1 MRFSDIITFFTD
13 TVFRKSAGD
22 FRNPVARWAVRQYK
36 LLFYTVQGLS
46 SHGTMVRSAAL
57 TFYTLMSLVP
67 VVALVFA
74 VVKGFG
80 LADGLEQN
88 LYEVLPQSPEVIDY
102 VVDFAQKAL
111 ARTQGGWVALVGV
124 LTLFWAVI
132 KVFGSIEDAFNN
144 IWEVKGTRSAARKYS
159 DYIAVVVIAPILW
172 VVSSSFG
179 NYAAE
184 ILGVA
189 GSPALEVLSRAA
201 SLAVTWVM
209 FTFIYVVLPGT
220 KVRLT
225 SALTAGIVAGT
236 VFLLFQWGYV
246 YLQRWM
252 TSYNAIYGSFAAL
265 PLFLLWMQI
274 SWEILLLGGELS
286 FAYQNAA
293 RFDEERESLLV
304 SYDCRRKLMVGVVV
318 LVARAFRDGRGA
330 VSFSEIRDRLDVP
343 TRIMNN
349 ILFTLVQ
356 ARMLNEIR
364 TEGTEY
370 DLEYAPARDISQLR
384 VYDVLEAVDSHG
396 FGRDTID
403 MRTNREL
410 RRGAEAVERLKAVTR
425 ASDRNVRIVDLMD
438 GADALIRSGGN
449 WVAFF
454 TRLNIIAWFRFVFL
468 VFREVCIRAGISFPM
483 QKQLDAYICINQ
495 VLKAYLEQLKQ
506 IDFERFQKESTKYK
520 QVIVGMEKAVTEEE
534 LNAVLKNEYA
544 ALGLKLPY
552 GGDFDAFM
560 KDKTVTLTFE

>member
-1 MRFSDIITFFTD
+1 MRLSDIITFFTD
-13 TVFRKSAGD
+13 TVFRKGAGEY
-22 FRNPVARWAVRQYK
+22 RNPVARWAVRQYK

-80 LADGLEQN
+80 LAEGLEQN

-102 VVDFAQKAL
+102 VVGFAQKAL

-144 IWEVKGTRSAARKYS
+144 IWEVRSTRSAARKYG
-159 DYIAVVVIAPILW
+159 DYIAVVVVAPILW
-172 VVSSSFG
+172 VISSSMG

-189 GSPALEVLSRAA
+189 GSPALEVLSRAG
-201 SLAVTWVM
+201 SLVVAWVM
-209 FTFIYVVLPGT
+209 FTFIYVVLPST
-220 KVRLT
+220 KVRFT
-225 SALTAGIVAGT
+225 AALTAGVVAGT
-236 VFLLFQWGYV
+236 AFVLFQWGYV

-286 FAYQNAA
+286 FAYQNVA

-304 SYDCRRKLMVGVVV
+304 SYDCRRKLMVGVMV
-318 LVARAFRDGRGA
+318 LVSRAFRDGRGA

-349 ILFTLVQ
+349 ILYTLVQ
-356 ARMLNEIR
+356 ARMLSEIR
-364 TEGTEY
+364 TEGTDY
-370 DLEYAPARDISQLR
+370 DLEYAPARDISTLR
-384 VYDVLEAVDSHG
+384 VYDILSAVDSHG

-403 MRTNREL
+403 MRSNREL
-410 RRGAEAVERLKAVTR
+410 RRCAEVVERLKDVTR
-425 ASDRNVRIVDLMD
+425 ASAENVLLTELMD
-438 GADALIRSGGN
+438 GAEQRS
-449 WVAFF
+449 
-454 TRLNIIAWFRFVFL
+454 
-468 VFREVCIRAGISFPM
+468 E
-483 QKQLDAYICINQ
+483 D
-495 VLKAYLEQLKQ
+495 
-506 IDFERFQKESTKYK
+506 
-520 QVIVGMEKAVTEEE
+520 
-534 LNAVLKNEYA
+534 
-544 ALGLKLPY
+544 
-552 GGDFDAFM
+552 
-560 KDKTVTLTFE
+560 

>member
-1 MRFSDIITFFTD
+1 MRLSDIITFFTD
-13 TVFRKSAGD
+13 TVFRKGAGEY
-22 FRNPVARWAVRQYK
+22 RNPVARWAVRQYK

-80 LADGLEQN
+80 LAEGLEQN

-102 VVDFAQKAL
+102 VVGFAQKAL

-144 IWEVKGTRSAARKYS
+144 IWEVRSTRSAARKYG
-159 DYIAVVVIAPILW
+159 DYIAVVVVAPILW
-172 VVSSSFG
+172 VISSSMG

-189 GSPALEVLSRAA
+189 GSPALEVLSRAG
-201 SLAVTWVM
+201 SLVVAWVM
-209 FTFIYVVLPGT
+209 FTFIYVVLPST
-220 KVRLT
+220 KVRFT
-225 SALTAGIVAGT
+225 AALTAGVVAGT
-236 VFLLFQWGYV
+236 AFVLFQWGYV

-274 SWEILLLGGELS
+274 SWEILLLGGKLS
-286 FAYQNAA
+286 CAYQNVA

-304 SYDCRRKLMVGVVV
+304 SYDCRRKLMVGVML
-318 LVARAFRDGRGA
+318 LVSRAFRDGRGA

-349 ILFTLVQ
+349 ILYTLVQ

-364 TEGTEY
+364 TEGTDY
-370 DLEYAPARDISQLR
+370 DLEYAPARDISTLR
-384 VYDVLEAVDSHG
+384 VYDILSAVDSHG

-403 MRTNREL
+403 MRSNREL
-410 RRGAEAVERLKAVTR
+410 RRCAEVVERLKDVTR
-425 ASDRNVRIVDLMD
+425 ASTENVLLTELMD
-438 GADALIRSGGN
+438 GA
-449 WVAFF
+449 
-454 TRLNIIAWFRFVFL
+454 
-468 VFREVCIRAGISFPM
+468 E
-483 QKQLDAYICINQ
+483 QKSED
-495 VLKAYLEQLKQ
+495 
-506 IDFERFQKESTKYK
+506 
-520 QVIVGMEKAVTEEE
+520 
-534 LNAVLKNEYA
+534 
-544 ALGLKLPY
+544 
-552 GGDFDAFM
+552 
-560 KDKTVTLTFE
+560 

>member
-1 MRFSDIITFFTD
+1 MRLSDIITFFTD
-13 TVFRKSAGD
+13 TVFRKGAGEY
-22 FRNPVARWAVRQYK
+22 RNPVARWAVRQYK

-80 LADGLEQN
+80 LAEGLEQN

-102 VVDFAQKAL
+102 VVGFAQKAL

-209 FTFIYVVLPGT
+209 FTFIYVVLPST

-425 ASDRNVRIVDLMD
+425 ASDRNVGIVDLMD
-438 GADALIRSGGN
+438 GADETDN
-449 WVAFF
+449 
-454 TRLNIIAWFRFVFL
+454 
-468 VFREVCIRAGISFPM
+468 
-483 QKQLDAYICINQ
+483 
-495 VLKAYLEQLKQ
+495 
-506 IDFERFQKESTKYK
+506 
-520 QVIVGMEKAVTEEE
+520 
-534 LNAVLKNEYA
+534 
-544 ALGLKLPY
+544 
-552 GGDFDAFM
+552 
-560 KDKTVTLTFE
+560 

>member
-1 MRFSDIITFFTD
+1 MRLSDIITFFTD
-13 TVFRKSAGD
+13 TVFRKGAGEY
-22 FRNPVARWAVRQYK
+22 RNPVARWAVRQYK

-80 LADGLEQN
+80 LAEGLEQN

-102 VVDFAQKAL
+102 VVGFAQKAL

-144 IWEVKGTRSAARKYS
+144 IWEVRSTRSAARKYG
-159 DYIAVVVIAPILW
+159 DYIAVVVVAPILW
-172 VVSSSFG
+172 VISSSMG

-189 GSPALEVLSRAA
+189 GSPALEVLSRAG
-201 SLAVTWVM
+201 SLVVAWVM
-209 FTFIYVVLPGT
+209 FTFIYVVLPST

-225 SALTAGIVAGT
+225 AALTAGVVAGT
-236 VFLLFQWGYV
+236 AFVLFQWGYV

-286 FAYQNAA
+286 FAYQNVA

-304 SYDCRRKLMVGVVV
+304 SYDCRRKLMVGVMV
-318 LVARAFRDGRGA
+318 LVSRAFRDGRGA

-349 ILFTLVQ
+349 ILYTLVQ
-356 ARMLNEIR
+356 ARMLSEIR
-364 TEGTEY
+364 TEGTDY
-370 DLEYAPARDISQLR
+370 DLEYAPARDISTLR
-384 VYDVLEAVDSHG
+384 VYDILSAVDSHG

-403 MRTNREL
+403 MRSNREL
-410 RRGAEAVERLKAVTR
+410 RRCAEVVERLKDVTR
-425 ASDRNVRIVDLMD
+425 ASTENVLLTELMD
-438 GADALIRSGGN
+438 GAEQK
-449 WVAFF
+449 
-454 TRLNIIAWFRFVFL
+454 
-468 VFREVCIRAGISFPM
+468 RE
-483 QKQLDAYICINQ
+483 D
-495 VLKAYLEQLKQ
+495 
-506 IDFERFQKESTKYK
+506 
-520 QVIVGMEKAVTEEE
+520 
-534 LNAVLKNEYA
+534 
-544 ALGLKLPY
+544 
-552 GGDFDAFM
+552 
-560 KDKTVTLTFE
+560 

>member
-111 ARTQGGWVALVGV
+111 ARTQGGWVALIGV

-209 FTFIYVVLPGT
+209 FTFIYVVLPST

-425 ASDRNVRIVDLMD
+425 ASDRNVGIVDLMD
-438 GADALIRSGGN
+438 GADETDN
-449 WVAFF
+449 
-454 TRLNIIAWFRFVFL
+454 
-468 VFREVCIRAGISFPM
+468 
-483 QKQLDAYICINQ
+483 
-495 VLKAYLEQLKQ
+495 
-506 IDFERFQKESTKYK
+506 
-520 QVIVGMEKAVTEEE
+520 
-534 LNAVLKNEYA
+534 
-544 ALGLKLPY
+544 
-552 GGDFDAFM
+552 
-560 KDKTVTLTFE
+560 

>member
-1 MRFSDIITFFTD
+1 MRLSDIITFFTD
-13 TVFRKSAGD
+13 TVFRKGAGEY
-22 FRNPVARWAVRQYK
+22 RNPVARWAVRQYK

-80 LADGLEQN
+80 LAEGLEQN

-102 VVDFAQKAL
+102 VVGFAQKAL

-144 IWEVKGTRSAARKYS
+144 IWEVRSTRSAARKYG
-159 DYIAVVVIAPILW
+159 DYIAVVVVAPILW
-172 VVSSSFG
+172 VISSSMG

-189 GSPALEVLSRAA
+189 GSPALEVLSRAG
-201 SLAVTWVM
+201 SLVVAWVM
-209 FTFIYVVLPGT
+209 FTFIYVVLPST
-220 KVRLT
+220 KVRFT
-225 SALTAGIVAGT
+225 AALTAGVVAGT
-236 VFLLFQWGYV
+236 AFVLFQWGYV

-286 FAYQNAA
+286 FAYQNVA

-304 SYDCRRKLMVGVVV
+304 SYDCRRKLMVGVML
-318 LVARAFRDGRGA
+318 LVSRAFRDGRGA

-349 ILFTLVQ
+349 ILYTLVQ

-370 DLEYAPARDISQLR
+370 DLEYAPARDISTLR
-384 VYDVLEAVDSHG
+384 VYDILSAVDSHG

-403 MRTNREL
+403 MRSNREL
-410 RRGAEAVERLKAVTR
+410 RRCAEVVERLKDMTR
-425 ASDRNVRIVDLMD
+425 ASTENVLLTELMD
-438 GADALIRSGGN
+438 GAEQRS
-449 WVAFF
+449 
-454 TRLNIIAWFRFVFL
+454 
-468 VFREVCIRAGISFPM
+468 E
-483 QKQLDAYICINQ
+483 D
-495 VLKAYLEQLKQ
+495 
-506 IDFERFQKESTKYK
+506 
-520 QVIVGMEKAVTEEE
+520 
-534 LNAVLKNEYA
+534 
-544 ALGLKLPY
+544 
-552 GGDFDAFM
+552 
-560 KDKTVTLTFE
+560 

>member
-1 MRFSDIITFFTD
+1 MRLSDIITFFTD
-13 TVFRKSAGD
+13 TVFRKGAGEY
-22 FRNPVARWAVRQYK
+22 RNPVARWAVRQYK

-80 LADGLEQN
+80 LAEGLEQN

-102 VVDFAQKAL
+102 VVGFAQKAL

-144 IWEVKGTRSAARKYS
+144 IWEVRSTRSAARKYG
-159 DYIAVVVIAPILW
+159 DYIAVVVVAPILW
-172 VVSSSFG
+172 VISSSMG

-189 GSPALEVLSRAA
+189 GSPALEVLSRAG
-201 SLAVTWVM
+201 SLVVAWVM
-209 FTFIYVVLPGT
+209 FTFIYVVLPST

-225 SALTAGIVAGT
+225 AALTAGVVAGT
-236 VFLLFQWGYV
+236 AFVLFQWGYV

-286 FAYQNAA
+286 FAYQNVA

-304 SYDCRRKLMVGVVV
+304 SYDCRRKLMVGVMV
-318 LVARAFRDGRGA
+318 LVSRAFRDGRGA

-349 ILFTLVQ
+349 ILYTLVQ

-364 TEGTEY
+364 TEGTDY
-370 DLEYAPARDISQLR
+370 DLEYAPARDISTLR
-384 VYDVLEAVDSHG
+384 VYDILSAVDSHG

-403 MRTNREL
+403 MRSNREL
-410 RRGAEAVERLKAVTR
+410 RRCAEVVERLKDVTR
-425 ASDRNVRIVDLMD
+425 ASAENVLLTELMD
-438 GADALIRSGGN
+438 GA
-449 WVAFF
+449 
-454 TRLNIIAWFRFVFL
+454 
-468 VFREVCIRAGISFPM
+468 E
-483 QKQLDAYICINQ
+483 QKSED
-495 VLKAYLEQLKQ
+495 
-506 IDFERFQKESTKYK
+506 
-520 QVIVGMEKAVTEEE
+520 
-534 LNAVLKNEYA
+534 
-544 ALGLKLPY
+544 
-552 GGDFDAFM
+552 
-560 KDKTVTLTFE
+560 

>member
-1 MRFSDIITFFTD
+1 MRLSDIITFFTD
-13 TVFRKSAGD
+13 TVFRKGAGEY
-22 FRNPVARWAVRQYK
+22 RNPVARWAVRQYK

-80 LADGLEQN
+80 LAEGLEQN

-102 VVDFAQKAL
+102 VVGFAQKAL

-144 IWEVKGTRSAARKYS
+144 IWEVRSTRSAARKYG
-159 DYIAVVVIAPILW
+159 DYIAVVVVAPILW
-172 VVSSSFG
+172 VISSSMG

-189 GSPALEVLSRAA
+189 GSPALEVLSRAG
-201 SLAVTWVM
+201 SLVVAWVM
-209 FTFIYVVLPGT
+209 FTFIYVVLPST
-220 KVRLT
+220 KVRFT
-225 SALTAGIVAGT
+225 AALTAGVVAGT
-236 VFLLFQWGYV
+236 AFVLFQWGYV

-252 TSYNAIYGSFAAL
+252 TSYNAIYGRFAAL

-286 FAYQNAA
+286 FAYQNVA

-304 SYDCRRKLMVGVVV
+304 SYDCRRKLMVGVML
-318 LVARAFRDGRGA
+318 LVSRAFRDGRGA

-349 ILFTLVQ
+349 ILYTLVQ

-364 TEGTEY
+364 TEGTDY
-370 DLEYAPARDISQLR
+370 DLEYAPARDISTLR
-384 VYDVLEAVDSHG
+384 VYDILSAVDSHG

-403 MRTNREL
+403 MRSNREL
-410 RRGAEAVERLKAVTR
+410 RRCAEVVERLKDVTR
-425 ASDRNVRIVDLMD
+425 ASTENVLLTELMD
-438 GADALIRSGGN
+438 GA
-449 WVAFF
+449 
-454 TRLNIIAWFRFVFL
+454 
-468 VFREVCIRAGISFPM
+468 E
-483 QKQLDAYICINQ
+483 QKSED
-495 VLKAYLEQLKQ
+495 
-506 IDFERFQKESTKYK
+506 
-520 QVIVGMEKAVTEEE
+520 
-534 LNAVLKNEYA
+534 
-544 ALGLKLPY
+544 
-552 GGDFDAFM
+552 
-560 KDKTVTLTFE
+560 

>member
-1 MRFSDIITFFTD
+1 MRLSDIITFFTD
-13 TVFRKSAGD
+13 TVFRKGAGEY
-22 FRNPVARWAVRQYK
+22 RNPVARWAVRQYK

-80 LADGLEQN
+80 LAEGLEQN

-102 VVDFAQKAL
+102 VVGFAQKAL

-144 IWEVKGTRSAARKYS
+144 IWEVRSTRSAARKYG
-159 DYIAVVVIAPILW
+159 DYIAVVVVVPILW
-172 VVSSSFG
+172 VISSSMG

-189 GSPALEVLSRAA
+189 GSPALEVLSRAG
-201 SLAVTWVM
+201 SLVVAWVM
-209 FTFIYVVLPGT
+209 FTFIYVVLPST
-220 KVRLT
+220 KVRFT
-225 SALTAGIVAGT
+225 AALTAGVVAGT
-236 VFLLFQWGYV
+236 AFVLFQWGYV

-286 FAYQNAA
+286 FAYQNVA

-304 SYDCRRKLMVGVVV
+304 SYDCRRKLMVGVMV
-318 LVARAFRDGRGA
+318 LVSRAFRDGRGA

-349 ILFTLVQ
+349 ILYTLVQ
-356 ARMLNEIR
+356 ARMLSEIR
-364 TEGTEY
+364 TEGTDY
-370 DLEYAPARDISQLR
+370 DLEYAPARDISTLR
-384 VYDVLEAVDSHG
+384 VYDILSAVDSHG

-403 MRTNREL
+403 MRSNREL
-410 RRGAEAVERLKAVTR
+410 RRCAEVVERLKDVTR
-425 ASDRNVRIVDLMD
+425 ASTENVLLIDIMD
-438 GADALIRSGGN
+438 GA
-449 WVAFF
+449 
-454 TRLNIIAWFRFVFL
+454 
-468 VFREVCIRAGISFPM
+468 E
-483 QKQLDAYICINQ
+483 QKSED
-495 VLKAYLEQLKQ
+495 
-506 IDFERFQKESTKYK
+506 
-520 QVIVGMEKAVTEEE
+520 
-534 LNAVLKNEYA
+534 
-544 ALGLKLPY
+544 
-552 GGDFDAFM
+552 
-560 KDKTVTLTFE
+560 

>member
-1 MRFSDIITFFTD
+1 MRLSDIITFFTD
-13 TVFRKSAGD
+13 TVFRKGAGEY
-22 FRNPVARWAVRQYK
+22 RNPVARWAVRQYK

-80 LADGLEQN
+80 LAEGLEQN

-102 VVDFAQKAL
+102 VVGFAQKAL

-144 IWEVKGTRSAARKYS
+144 IWEVRSTRSAARKYG
-159 DYIAVVVIAPILW
+159 DYIAVVVVAPILW
-172 VVSSSFG
+172 VISSSMG

-189 GSPALEVLSRAA
+189 GSPALEVLSRAG
-201 SLAVTWVM
+201 SLVVAWVM
-209 FTFIYVVLPGT
+209 FTFIYVVLPST
-220 KVRLT
+220 KVRFT
-225 SALTAGIVAGT
+225 AALTAGVVAGT
-236 VFLLFQWGYV
+236 AFVLFQWGYV

-286 FAYQNAA
+286 FAYQNVA

-304 SYDCRRKLMVGVVV
+304 SYDCRRKLMVGVMV
-318 LVARAFRDGRGA
+318 LVSRAFRDGHGA

-349 ILFTLVQ
+349 ILYTLVQ

-370 DLEYAPARDISQLR
+370 DLEYAPARDISTLR
-384 VYDVLEAVDSHG
+384 VYDILSAVDSHG

-403 MRTNREL
+403 MRSNREL
-410 RRGAEAVERLKAVTR
+410 RRCAEVVERLKDVTR
-425 ASDRNVRIVDLMD
+425 ASAENVLLTELMD
-438 GADALIRSGGN
+438 GA
-449 WVAFF
+449 
-454 TRLNIIAWFRFVFL
+454 
-468 VFREVCIRAGISFPM
+468 E
-483 QKQLDAYICINQ
+483 QKSED
-495 VLKAYLEQLKQ
+495 
-506 IDFERFQKESTKYK
+506 
-520 QVIVGMEKAVTEEE
+520 
-534 LNAVLKNEYA
+534 
-544 ALGLKLPY
+544 
-552 GGDFDAFM
+552 
-560 KDKTVTLTFE
+560 

>member
-1 MRFSDIITFFTD
+1 MRLSDIITFFTD
-13 TVFRKSAGD
+13 TVFRKGAGEY
-22 FRNPVARWAVRQYK
+22 RNPVARWAVRQYK

-80 LADGLEQN
+80 LAEGLEQN

-102 VVDFAQKAL
+102 VVGFAQKAL

-124 LTLFWAVI
+124 LTRFWAVI

-144 IWEVKGTRSAARKYS
+144 IWEVRSTRSAARKYG
-159 DYIAVVVIAPILW
+159 DYIAVVVVAPILW
-172 VVSSSFG
+172 VISSSMG

-189 GSPALEVLSRAA
+189 GSPALEVLSRAG
-201 SLAVTWVM
+201 SLVVAWVM
-209 FTFIYVVLPGT
+209 FTFIYVVLPST
-220 KVRLT
+220 KVRFT
-225 SALTAGIVAGT
+225 AALTAGVVAGT
-236 VFLLFQWGYV
+236 AFVLFQWGYV

-286 FAYQNAA
+286 FAYQNVA

-304 SYDCRRKLMVGVVV
+304 SYDCRRKLMVGVMV
-318 LVARAFRDGRGA
+318 LVSRAFRDGRGA

-349 ILFTLVQ
+349 ILYTLVQ
-356 ARMLNEIR
+356 ARMLSEIR
-364 TEGTEY
+364 TEGTDY
-370 DLEYAPARDISQLR
+370 DLEYAPARDISTLR
-384 VYDVLEAVDSHG
+384 VYDILSAVDSHG

-403 MRTNREL
+403 MRSNREL
-410 RRGAEAVERLKAVTR
+410 RRCAEVVERLKDVTR
-425 ASDRNVRIVDLMD
+425 ASTENVLLTELMD
-438 GADALIRSGGN
+438 GA
-449 WVAFF
+449 
-454 TRLNIIAWFRFVFL
+454 
-468 VFREVCIRAGISFPM
+468 E
-483 QKQLDAYICINQ
+483 QKSED
-495 VLKAYLEQLKQ
+495 
-506 IDFERFQKESTKYK
+506 
-520 QVIVGMEKAVTEEE
+520 
-534 LNAVLKNEYA
+534 
-544 ALGLKLPY
+544 
-552 GGDFDAFM
+552 
-560 KDKTVTLTFE
+560 

>member
-1 MRFSDIITFFTD
+1 MRLSDIITFFTD
-13 TVFRKSAGD
+13 TVFRKGAGEY
-22 FRNPVARWAVRQYK
+22 RNPVARWAVRQYK

-80 LADGLEQN
+80 LAEGLEQN

-102 VVDFAQKAL
+102 VVGFAQKAL

-144 IWEVKGTRSAARKYS
+144 IWEVRSTRSAARKYG
-159 DYIAVVVIAPILW
+159 DYIAVVVVAPILW
-172 VVSSSFG
+172 VISSSMG

-189 GSPALEVLSRAA
+189 GSPALEVLSRAG
-201 SLAVTWVM
+201 SLVVAWVM
-209 FTFIYVVLPGT
+209 FTFIYVVLPST
-220 KVRLT
+220 KVRFT
-225 SALTAGIVAGT
+225 AALTAGVVAGT
-236 VFLLFQWGYV
+236 AFVLFQWGYV

-286 FAYQNAA
+286 FAYQNVA

-304 SYDCRRKLMVGVVV
+304 SYDCRRKLMVGVMV
-318 LVARAFRDGRGA
+318 LVSRAFRDGRGA

-349 ILFTLVQ
+349 ILYTLVQ
-356 ARMLNEIR
+356 ARMLSEIR
-364 TEGTEY
+364 TEGTDY
-370 DLEYAPARDISQLR
+370 DLEYAPARDISTLR
-384 VYDVLEAVDSHG
+384 VYDILSAVDSHG

-403 MRTNREL
+403 MRSNREL
-410 RRGAEAVERLKAVTR
+410 RRCAEVVERLKDVAR
-425 ASDRNVRIVDLMD
+425 ASTENVLLTELMD
-438 GADALIRSGGN
+438 GA
-449 WVAFF
+449 
-454 TRLNIIAWFRFVFL
+454 
-468 VFREVCIRAGISFPM
+468 E
-483 QKQLDAYICINQ
+483 QKSED
-495 VLKAYLEQLKQ
+495 
-506 IDFERFQKESTKYK
+506 
-520 QVIVGMEKAVTEEE
+520 
-534 LNAVLKNEYA
+534 
-544 ALGLKLPY
+544 
-552 GGDFDAFM
+552 
-560 KDKTVTLTFE
+560 

>member
-1 MRFSDIITFFTD
+1 MRLSDIITFFTD
-13 TVFRKSAGD
+13 TVFRKGAGEY
-22 FRNPVARWAVRQYK
+22 RNPVARWAVRQYK

-80 LADGLEQN
+80 LAEGLEQN

-144 IWEVKGTRSAARKYS
+144 IWEVRSTRSAARKYG
-159 DYIAVVVIAPILW
+159 DYIAVVVVAPILW
-172 VVSSSFG
+172 VISSSMG

-189 GSPALEVLSRAA
+189 GSPALEVLSRAG
-201 SLAVTWVM
+201 SLVVAWVM
-209 FTFIYVVLPGT
+209 FTFIYVVLPST

-225 SALTAGIVAGT
+225 AALTAGVVAGT
-236 VFLLFQWGYV
+236 AFVLFQWGYV

-286 FAYQNAA
+286 FAYQNVA

-304 SYDCRRKLMVGVVV
+304 SYDCRRKLMVGVMV
-318 LVARAFRDGRGA
+318 LVSRAFRDGRGA

-349 ILFTLVQ
+349 ILYTLVQ

-364 TEGTEY
+364 TEGTDY
-370 DLEYAPARDISQLR
+370 DLEYAPARDISTLR
-384 VYDVLEAVDSHG
+384 VYDILSAVDSHG

-403 MRTNREL
+403 MRSNREL
-410 RRGAEAVERLKAVTR
+410 RRCAEVVERLKDVTR
-425 ASDRNVRIVDLMD
+425 ASTENVLLIDIMD
-438 GADALIRSGGN
+438 GA
-449 WVAFF
+449 
-454 TRLNIIAWFRFVFL
+454 
-468 VFREVCIRAGISFPM
+468 E
-483 QKQLDAYICINQ
+483 QKSED
-495 VLKAYLEQLKQ
+495 
-506 IDFERFQKESTKYK
+506 
-520 QVIVGMEKAVTEEE
+520 
-534 LNAVLKNEYA
+534 
-544 ALGLKLPY
+544 
-552 GGDFDAFM
+552 
-560 KDKTVTLTFE
+560 

>member
-1 MRFSDIITFFTD
+1 MRLSDIITFFTD
-13 TVFRKSAGD
+13 TVFRKGAGEY
-22 FRNPVARWAVRQYK
+22 RNPVARWAVRQYK

-80 LADGLEQN
+80 LAEGLEQN

-102 VVDFAQKAL
+102 VVGFAQKAL

-144 IWEVKGTRSAARKYS
+144 IWEVRSTRSAARKYG
-159 DYIAVVVIAPILW
+159 DYIAVVVVAPILW
-172 VVSSSFG
+172 VISSSMG

-189 GSPALEVLSRAA
+189 GSPALEVLSRAG
-201 SLAVTWVM
+201 SLVVAWVM
-209 FTFIYVVLPGT
+209 FTFIYVVLPST
-220 KVRLT
+220 KVRFT
-225 SALTAGIVAGT
+225 AALTAGVVAGT
-236 VFLLFQWGYV
+236 AFVLFQWGYV

-286 FAYQNAA
+286 FAYQNVA

-304 SYDCRRKLMVGVVV
+304 SYDCRRKLMVGVMV
-318 LVARAFRDGRGA
+318 LVSRAFRDGRGA

-349 ILFTLVQ
+349 ILYTLVQ

-364 TEGTEY
+364 TEGTDY
-370 DLEYAPARDISQLR
+370 DLEYAPARDISTLR
-384 VYDVLEAVDSHG
+384 VYDILSAVDSHG

-403 MRTNREL
+403 MRSNREL
-410 RRGAEAVERLKAVTR
+410 RRCAEVVERLKDVTR
-425 ASDRNVRIVDLMD
+425 ASTENVLLIDIMD
-438 GADALIRSGGN
+438 GAEQRS
-449 WVAFF
+449 
-454 TRLNIIAWFRFVFL
+454 
-468 VFREVCIRAGISFPM
+468 E
-483 QKQLDAYICINQ
+483 D
-495 VLKAYLEQLKQ
+495 
-506 IDFERFQKESTKYK
+506 
-520 QVIVGMEKAVTEEE
+520 
-534 LNAVLKNEYA
+534 
-544 ALGLKLPY
+544 
-552 GGDFDAFM
+552 
-560 KDKTVTLTFE
+560 

>member
-1 MRFSDIITFFTD
+1 MRLSDIITFFTD
-13 TVFRKSAGD
+13 TVFRKGAGEY
-22 FRNPVARWAVRQYK
+22 RNPVARWAVRQYK

-80 LADGLEQN
+80 LAEGLEQN

-102 VVDFAQKAL
+102 VVGFAQKAL

-144 IWEVKGTRSAARKYS
+144 IWEVRSTRSAARKYG
-159 DYIAVVVIAPILW
+159 DYIAVVVVAPILW
-172 VVSSSFG
+172 VISSSMG

-189 GSPALEVLSRAA
+189 GSPALEVLSRAG
-201 SLAVTWVM
+201 SLVVAWVM
-209 FTFIYVVLPGT
+209 FTFIYVVLPST
-220 KVRLT
+220 KVRFT
-225 SALTAGIVAGT
+225 AALTAGVVAGT
-236 VFLLFQWGYV
+236 AFVLFQWGYV

-286 FAYQNAA
+286 FAYQNVA

-304 SYDCRRKLMVGVVV
+304 SYDCRRKLMVGVMV
-318 LVARAFRDGRGA
+318 LVSRAFRDGRGA

-349 ILFTLVQ
+349 ILYTLVQ

-364 TEGTEY
+364 TEGTDY
-370 DLEYAPARDISQLR
+370 DLEYAPARDISTLR
-384 VYDVLEAVDSHG
+384 VYDILSAVDSHG

-403 MRTNREL
+403 MRSNREL
-410 RRGAEAVERLKAVTR
+410 RRCAEVVERLKDVTR
-425 ASDRNVRIVDLMD
+425 ASTENVLLIDIMD
-438 GADALIRSGGN
+438 G
-449 WVAFF
+449 V
-454 TRLNIIAWFRFVFL
+454 
-468 VFREVCIRAGISFPM
+468 E
-483 QKQLDAYICINQ
+483 QKSED
-495 VLKAYLEQLKQ
+495 
-506 IDFERFQKESTKYK
+506 
-520 QVIVGMEKAVTEEE
+520 
-534 LNAVLKNEYA
+534 
-544 ALGLKLPY
+544 
-552 GGDFDAFM
+552 
-560 KDKTVTLTFE
+560 

>member
-1 MRFSDIITFFTD
+1 MRLSDIITFFTD
-13 TVFRKSAGD
+13 TVFRKGAGEY
-22 FRNPVARWAVRQYK
+22 RNPVARWAVRQYK

-80 LADGLEQN
+80 LAEGLEQN

-102 VVDFAQKAL
+102 VVGFAQKAL

-144 IWEVKGTRSAARKYS
+144 IWEVRSTRSAARKYG
-159 DYIAVVVIAPILW
+159 DYIAVVVVAPILW
-172 VVSSSFG
+172 VISSSMG

-189 GSPALEVLSRAA
+189 GSPALEVLSRAG
-201 SLAVTWVM
+201 SLVVAWVM
-209 FTFIYVVLPGT
+209 FTFIYVVLPST
-220 KVRLT
+220 KVRFT
-225 SALTAGIVAGT
+225 AALTAGVVAGT
-236 VFLLFQWGYV
+236 AFVLFQWGYV

-286 FAYQNAA
+286 FAYQNVA

-304 SYDCRRKLMVGVVV
+304 SYDCRRKLMVGVMV
-318 LVARAFRDGRGA
+318 LVSRAFRDGRGA

-349 ILFTLVQ
+349 ILYTLVQ

-364 TEGTEY
+364 TEGTDY
-370 DLEYAPARDISQLR
+370 DREYAPARDISTLR
-384 VYDVLEAVDSHG
+384 VYDILSAVDSHG
-396 FGRDTID
+396 SGRDTID
-403 MRTNREL
+403 MRSNREL
-410 RRGAEAVERLKAVTR
+410 RRCAEVVERLKDVTR
-425 ASDRNVRIVDLMD
+425 ASTENVLLIDIME
-438 GADALIRSGGN
+438 GA
-449 WVAFF
+449 
-454 TRLNIIAWFRFVFL
+454 
-468 VFREVCIRAGISFPM
+468 E
-483 QKQLDAYICINQ
+483 QKSED
-495 VLKAYLEQLKQ
+495 
-506 IDFERFQKESTKYK
+506 
-520 QVIVGMEKAVTEEE
+520 
-534 LNAVLKNEYA
+534 
-544 ALGLKLPY
+544 
-552 GGDFDAFM
+552 
-560 KDKTVTLTFE
+560 

>member
-1 MRFSDIITFFTD
+1 MRLSDIITFFTD
-13 TVFRKSAGD
+13 TVFRKGAGEY
-22 FRNPVARWAVRQYK
+22 RNPVARWAVRQYK

-80 LADGLEQN
+80 LAEGLEQN

-102 VVDFAQKAL
+102 VVGFAQKAL

-144 IWEVKGTRSAARKYS
+144 IWEVRSTRSAARKYG
-159 DYIAVVVIAPILW
+159 DYIAVVVVAPILW
-172 VVSSSFG
+172 VISSSMG

-189 GSPALEVLSRAA
+189 GSPTLEVLSRAG
-201 SLAVTWVM
+201 SLVVAWVM
-209 FTFIYVVLPGT
+209 FTFIYVVLPST

-225 SALTAGIVAGT
+225 AALTAGVVAGT
-236 VFLLFQWGYV
+236 AFVLFQWGYV

-286 FAYQNAA
+286 FAYQNVA

-304 SYDCRRKLMVGVVV
+304 SYDCRRKLMVGVMV
-318 LVARAFRDGRGA
+318 LVSRAFRDGRGA

-349 ILFTLVQ
+349 ILYTLVQ

-364 TEGTEY
+364 TEGTDY
-370 DLEYAPARDISQLR
+370 DLEYAPARDISTLR
-384 VYDVLEAVDSHG
+384 VYDILSAVDSHG

-403 MRTNREL
+403 MRSNREL
-410 RRGAEAVERLKAVTR
+410 RRCAEVVERLKDVTR
-425 ASDRNVRIVDLMD
+425 ASAENVLLIDIMD
-438 GADALIRSGGN
+438 GA
-449 WVAFF
+449 
-454 TRLNIIAWFRFVFL
+454 
-468 VFREVCIRAGISFPM
+468 E
-483 QKQLDAYICINQ
+483 QKSED
-495 VLKAYLEQLKQ
+495 
-506 IDFERFQKESTKYK
+506 
-520 QVIVGMEKAVTEEE
+520 
-534 LNAVLKNEYA
+534 
-544 ALGLKLPY
+544 
-552 GGDFDAFM
+552 
-560 KDKTVTLTFE
+560 

>member
-1 MRFSDIITFFTD
+1 MRFSDIITFFTY

-438 GADALIRSGGN
+438 GADETDN
-449 WVAFF
+449 
-454 TRLNIIAWFRFVFL
+454 
-468 VFREVCIRAGISFPM
+468 
-483 QKQLDAYICINQ
+483 
-495 VLKAYLEQLKQ
+495 
-506 IDFERFQKESTKYK
+506 
-520 QVIVGMEKAVTEEE
+520 
-534 LNAVLKNEYA
+534 
-544 ALGLKLPY
+544 
-552 GGDFDAFM
+552 
-560 KDKTVTLTFE
+560 

>member
-1 MRFSDIITFFTD
+1 MRLSDIITFFTD
-13 TVFRKSAGD
+13 TVFRKGAGEY
-22 FRNPVARWAVRQYK
+22 RNPVARWAVRQYK

-46 SHGTMVRSAAL
+46 SHGTMVRSAAH
-57 TFYTLMSLVP
+57 TSYTLMSLVP

-80 LADGLEQN
+80 LAEGLEQN

-102 VVDFAQKAL
+102 VVGFAQKAL

-144 IWEVKGTRSAARKYS
+144 IWEVRSTRSAARKYG
-159 DYIAVVVIAPILW
+159 DYIAVVVVAPILW
-172 VVSSSFG
+172 VISSSMG

-189 GSPALEVLSRAA
+189 GSPALEVLSRAG
-201 SLAVTWVM
+201 SLVVAWVM
-209 FTFIYVVLPGT
+209 FTFIYVVLPST
-220 KVRLT
+220 KVRFT
-225 SALTAGIVAGT
+225 AALTAGVVAGT
-236 VFLLFQWGYV
+236 AFVLFQWGYV

-286 FAYQNAA
+286 FAYQNVA

-304 SYDCRRKLMVGVVV
+304 SYDCRRKLMVGVMV
-318 LVARAFRDGRGA
+318 LVSRAFRDGRGA
-330 VSFSEIRDRLDVP
+330 VTFSEIRVRLDVP

-349 ILFTLVQ
+349 ILYTLVQ

-364 TEGTEY
+364 TEGTDY
-370 DLEYAPARDISQLR
+370 DLEYAPARDISTLR
-384 VYDVLEAVDSHG
+384 VYDILSAVDSHG

-403 MRTNREL
+403 MRSNREL
-410 RRGAEAVERLKAVTR
+410 RRCAEVVERLKDVTR
-425 ASDRNVRIVDLMD
+425 ASAENVLLIDIMD
-438 GADALIRSGGN
+438 GA
-449 WVAFF
+449 
-454 TRLNIIAWFRFVFL
+454 
-468 VFREVCIRAGISFPM
+468 E
-483 QKQLDAYICINQ
+483 QKSED
-495 VLKAYLEQLKQ
+495 
-506 IDFERFQKESTKYK
+506 
-520 QVIVGMEKAVTEEE
+520 
-534 LNAVLKNEYA
+534 
-544 ALGLKLPY
+544 
-552 GGDFDAFM
+552 
-560 KDKTVTLTFE
+560 

>member
-1 MRFSDIITFFTD
+1 MRLSDIITFFTD
-13 TVFRKSAGD
+13 TVFRKGAGEY
-22 FRNPVARWAVRQYK
+22 RNPVARWAVRQYK

-80 LADGLEQN
+80 LAEGLEQN

-102 VVDFAQKAL
+102 VVGFAQKAL

-144 IWEVKGTRSAARKYS
+144 IWEVRSTRSAARKYG
-159 DYIAVVVIAPILW
+159 DYIAVVVVAPILW
-172 VVSSSFG
+172 VISSSMG

-189 GSPALEVLSRAA
+189 GSPALEVLSRAG
-201 SLAVTWVM
+201 SLVVAWVM
-209 FTFIYVVLPGT
+209 FTFIYVVLPST
-220 KVRLT
+220 KVRFT
-225 SALTAGIVAGT
+225 AALTAGVVAGT
-236 VFLLFQWGYV
+236 AFVLFQWGYV

-286 FAYQNAA
+286 FAYQNVA

-304 SYDCRRKLMVGVVV
+304 SYDCRRKLMVGVML
-318 LVARAFRDGRGA
+318 LVSRAFRDGRGA

-349 ILFTLVQ
+349 ILYTLVQ

-364 TEGTEY
+364 TEGTDY
-370 DLEYAPARDISQLR
+370 DLEYAPARDISTLR
-384 VYDVLEAVDSHG
+384 VYDILSAVDSHG

-403 MRTNREL
+403 MRSNREL
-410 RRGAEAVERLKAVTR
+410 RRCAEVVERLKDVTR
-425 ASDRNVRIVDLMD
+425 ASAENALLTELMD
-438 GADALIRSGGN
+438 GA
-449 WVAFF
+449 
-454 TRLNIIAWFRFVFL
+454 
-468 VFREVCIRAGISFPM
+468 E
-483 QKQLDAYICINQ
+483 QKSED
-495 VLKAYLEQLKQ
+495 
-506 IDFERFQKESTKYK
+506 
-520 QVIVGMEKAVTEEE
+520 
-534 LNAVLKNEYA
+534 
-544 ALGLKLPY
+544 
-552 GGDFDAFM
+552 
-560 KDKTVTLTFE
+560 

>member
-1 MRFSDIITFFTD
+1 MRLSDIITFFTD
-13 TVFRKSAGD
+13 TVFRKGAGEY
-22 FRNPVARWAVRQYK
+22 RNPVARWAVRQYK

-80 LADGLEQN
+80 LAEGLEQN

-144 IWEVKGTRSAARKYS
+144 IWEVRSTRSAARKYG
-159 DYIAVVVIAPILW
+159 DYIAVVVVAPILW
-172 VVSSSFG
+172 VISSSMG

-189 GSPALEVLSRAA
+189 GSPALEVLSRAG
-201 SLAVTWVM
+201 SLVVAWVM
-209 FTFIYVVLPGT
+209 FTFIYVVLPST
-220 KVRLT
+220 KVRFT
-225 SALTAGIVAGT
+225 AALTAGVVAGT
-236 VFLLFQWGYV
+236 AFVLFQWGYV

-286 FAYQNAA
+286 FAYQNVA

-304 SYDCRRKLMVGVVV
+304 SYDCRRKLMVGVMV
-318 LVARAFRDGRGA
+318 LVSRAFRDGRGA

-349 ILFTLVQ
+349 ILYTLVQ

-364 TEGTEY
+364 TEGTDY
-370 DLEYAPARDISQLR
+370 DLEYAPARDISTLR
-384 VYDVLEAVDSHG
+384 VYDILSAVDSHG

-403 MRTNREL
+403 MRSNREL
-410 RRGAEAVERLKAVTR
+410 RRCAEVVERLKDVTR
-425 ASDRNVRIVDLMD
+425 ASTENVLLIDIME
-438 GADALIRSGGN
+438 GA
-449 WVAFF
+449 
-454 TRLNIIAWFRFVFL
+454 
-468 VFREVCIRAGISFPM
+468 E
-483 QKQLDAYICINQ
+483 QKSED
-495 VLKAYLEQLKQ
+495 
-506 IDFERFQKESTKYK
+506 
-520 QVIVGMEKAVTEEE
+520 
-534 LNAVLKNEYA
+534 
-544 ALGLKLPY
+544 
-552 GGDFDAFM
+552 
-560 KDKTVTLTFE
+560 

>member
-1 MRFSDIITFFTD
+1 MRLSDIITFFTD
-13 TVFRKSAGD
+13 TVFRKGAGEY
-22 FRNPVARWAVRQYK
+22 RNPVARWAVRQYK

-88 LYEVLPQSPEVIDY
+88 LYDVLPQSPEVIDY
-102 VVDFAQKAL
+102 VVGFAQKAL
-111 ARTQGGWVALVGV
+111 ARTQGGWVALAGV

-144 IWEVKGTRSAARKYS
+144 IWEVRSTRSAARKYG
-159 DYIAVVVIAPILW
+159 DYIAVVVVAPILW
-172 VVSSSFG
+172 VISSSMG

-189 GSPALEVLSRAA
+189 GSPALEVLSRAG
-201 SLAVTWVM
+201 SLVVAWVM
-209 FTFIYVVLPGT
+209 FTFIYVVLPST

-225 SALTAGIVAGT
+225 AALTAGVVAGT
-236 VFLLFQWGYV
+236 AFVLFQWGYV

-286 FAYQNAA
+286 FAYQNVA

-304 SYDCRRKLMVGVVV
+304 SYDCRRKLMVGVMV
-318 LVARAFRDGRGA
+318 LVSRAFRDGRGA

-349 ILFTLVQ
+349 ILYTLVQ
-356 ARMLNEIR
+356 ARMLSEIR

-370 DLEYAPARDISQLR
+370 DLEYAPARDISTLR
-384 VYDVLEAVDSHG
+384 VYDILSAVDSHG

-403 MRTNREL
+403 MRSNREL
-410 RRGAEAVERLKAVTR
+410 RRCADVVERLKDVTR
-425 ASDRNVRIVDLMD
+425 ASAENVLLTELME
-438 GADALIRSGGN
+438 GAEPKSED
-449 WVAFF
+449 
-454 TRLNIIAWFRFVFL
+454 
-468 VFREVCIRAGISFPM
+468 
-483 QKQLDAYICINQ
+483 
-495 VLKAYLEQLKQ
+495 
-506 IDFERFQKESTKYK
+506 
-520 QVIVGMEKAVTEEE
+520 
-534 LNAVLKNEYA
+534 
-544 ALGLKLPY
+544 
-552 GGDFDAFM
+552 
-560 KDKTVTLTFE
+560 

>member
-1 MRFSDIITFFTD
+1 MRLSDIITFFTD
-13 TVFRKSAGD
+13 TVFRKGAGEY
-22 FRNPVARWAVRQYK
+22 RNPVARWAVRQYK

-80 LADGLEQN
+80 LAEGLEQN

-102 VVDFAQKAL
+102 VVGFAQKAL

-144 IWEVKGTRSAARKYS
+144 IWEVRSTRSAARKYG
-159 DYIAVVVIAPILW
+159 DYIAVVVVAPILW
-172 VVSSSFG
+172 VISSSMG

-189 GSPALEVLSRAA
+189 GSPALEVLSRAG
-201 SLAVTWVM
+201 SLVVAWVM
-209 FTFIYVVLPGT
+209 FTFIYVVLPST
-220 KVRLT
+220 KVRFT
-225 SALTAGIVAGT
+225 AALTAGVVAGT
-236 VFLLFQWGYV
+236 AFVLFQWGYV

-252 TSYNAIYGSFAAL
+252 TSSNAIYGSFAAL

-286 FAYQNAA
+286 FAYQNVA

-304 SYDCRRKLMVGVVV
+304 SYDCRRKLMVGVMV
-318 LVARAFRDGRGA
+318 LVSRAFRDGRGA

-349 ILFTLVQ
+349 ILYTLVQ

-364 TEGTEY
+364 TEGTDY
-370 DLEYAPARDISQLR
+370 DLEYAPARDISTLR
-384 VYDVLEAVDSHG
+384 VYDILSAVDSHG

-403 MRTNREL
+403 MRSNREL
-410 RRGAEAVERLKAVTR
+410 RRCAEVVERLKDVTR
-425 ASDRNVRIVDLMD
+425 ASAENVLLIDIMD
-438 GADALIRSGGN
+438 GA
-449 WVAFF
+449 
-454 TRLNIIAWFRFVFL
+454 
-468 VFREVCIRAGISFPM
+468 E
-483 QKQLDAYICINQ
+483 QKSED
-495 VLKAYLEQLKQ
+495 
-506 IDFERFQKESTKYK
+506 
-520 QVIVGMEKAVTEEE
+520 
-534 LNAVLKNEYA
+534 
-544 ALGLKLPY
+544 
-552 GGDFDAFM
+552 
-560 KDKTVTLTFE
+560 

>member
-1 MRFSDIITFFTD
+1 MRLSDIITFFTD
-13 TVFRKSAGD
+13 TVFRKGAGEY
-22 FRNPVARWAVRQYK
+22 RNPVARWAVRQYK

-80 LADGLEQN
+80 LAEGLEQN

-102 VVDFAQKAL
+102 VVGFAQKAL

-144 IWEVKGTRSAARKYS
+144 IWEVRSTRSAARKYG
-159 DYIAVVVIAPILW
+159 DYIAVVVVAPILW
-172 VVSSSFG
+172 VISSSMG

-189 GSPALEVLSRAA
+189 GSPALEVLSRAG
-201 SLAVTWVM
+201 SLVVAWVM
-209 FTFIYVVLPGT
+209 FTFIYVVLPST
-220 KVRLT
+220 KVRFT
-225 SALTAGIVAGT
+225 AALTAGVVAGT
-236 VFLLFQWGYV
+236 AFVLFQWGYV

-286 FAYQNAA
+286 FAYQNVA

-304 SYDCRRKLMVGVVV
+304 SYDCRRKLMVGVML
-318 LVARAFRDGRGA
+318 LVSRAFRDGRGA

-349 ILFTLVQ
+349 ILYTLVQ

-364 TEGTEY
+364 TEGTDY
-370 DLEYAPARDISQLR
+370 DLEYAPARDISTLR
-384 VYDVLEAVDSHG
+384 VYDILSAVDSHG

-403 MRTNREL
+403 MRSNREL
-410 RRGAEAVERLKAVTR
+410 RRCAEVVERLKDVTR
-425 ASDRNVRIVDLMD
+425 ASAENVLLTELMD
-438 GADALIRSGGN
+438 GAEQRS
-449 WVAFF
+449 
-454 TRLNIIAWFRFVFL
+454 
-468 VFREVCIRAGISFPM
+468 E
-483 QKQLDAYICINQ
+483 D
-495 VLKAYLEQLKQ
+495 
-506 IDFERFQKESTKYK
+506 
-520 QVIVGMEKAVTEEE
+520 
-534 LNAVLKNEYA
+534 
-544 ALGLKLPY
+544 
-552 GGDFDAFM
+552 
-560 KDKTVTLTFE
+560 

>member
-1 MRFSDIITFFTD
+1 MRLSDIITFFTD
-13 TVFRKSAGD
+13 TVFRKGAGEY
-22 FRNPVARWAVRQYK
+22 RNPVARWAVRQYK

-80 LADGLEQN
+80 LAEGLEQN

-102 VVDFAQKAL
+102 VVGFAQKAL

-132 KVFGSIEDAFNN
+132 KVFGSIEDALNN
-144 IWEVKGTRSAARKYS
+144 IWEVRSTRSAARKYG
-159 DYIAVVVIAPILW
+159 DYIAVVVVAPILW
-172 VVSSSFG
+172 VISSSMG

-189 GSPALEVLSRAA
+189 GSPTLEVLSRAG
-201 SLAVTWVM
+201 SLVVAWVM
-209 FTFIYVVLPGT
+209 FTFIYVVLPST
-220 KVRLT
+220 KVRFT
-225 SALTAGIVAGT
+225 AALTAGVVAGT
-236 VFLLFQWGYV
+236 AFVLFQWGYV

-286 FAYQNAA
+286 FAYQNVA

-304 SYDCRRKLMVGVVV
+304 SYDCRRKLMVGVMV
-318 LVARAFRDGRGA
+318 LVSRAFRDGRGA

-349 ILFTLVQ
+349 ILYTLVQ
-356 ARMLNEIR
+356 ARMLSEIR
-364 TEGTEY
+364 TEGTDY
-370 DLEYAPARDISQLR
+370 DLEYAPARDISTLR
-384 VYDVLEAVDSHG
+384 VYDILSAVDSHG

-403 MRTNREL
+403 MRSNREL
-410 RRGAEAVERLKAVTR
+410 RRCAEVVERLKDVTR
-425 ASDRNVRIVDLMD
+425 ASTENVLLTELMD
-438 GADALIRSGGN
+438 GA
-449 WVAFF
+449 
-454 TRLNIIAWFRFVFL
+454 
-468 VFREVCIRAGISFPM
+468 E
-483 QKQLDAYICINQ
+483 QKSED
-495 VLKAYLEQLKQ
+495 
-506 IDFERFQKESTKYK
+506 
-520 QVIVGMEKAVTEEE
+520 
-534 LNAVLKNEYA
+534 
-544 ALGLKLPY
+544 
-552 GGDFDAFM
+552 
-560 KDKTVTLTFE
+560 

>member
-1 MRFSDIITFFTD
+1 MRLSDIITFFTD
-13 TVFRKSAGD
+13 TVFRKGAGEY
-22 FRNPVARWAVRQYK
+22 RNPVARWAVRQYK

-80 LADGLEQN
+80 LAEGLEQN

-102 VVDFAQKAL
+102 VVGFAQKAL

-144 IWEVKGTRSAARKYS
+144 IWEVRSTRSAARKYG
-159 DYIAVVVIAPILW
+159 DYIAVVVVAPILW
-172 VVSSSFG
+172 VISSSMG

-189 GSPALEVLSRAA
+189 GSPALEVLSRAG
-201 SLAVTWVM
+201 SLVVAWVM
-209 FTFIYVVLPGT
+209 FTFIYVVLPST
-220 KVRLT
+220 KVRFT
-225 SALTAGIVAGT
+225 AALTAGVVAGT
-236 VFLLFQWGYV
+236 AFVLFQWGYV

-286 FAYQNAA
+286 FAYQNVA

-304 SYDCRRKLMVGVVV
+304 SYDCRRKLMVGVML
-318 LVARAFRDGRGA
+318 LVSRAFRDGRGA

-349 ILFTLVQ
+349 ILYTLVQ

-364 TEGTEY
+364 TEGTDY
-370 DLEYAPARDISQLR
+370 DLEYAPARDISTLR
-384 VYDVLEAVDSHG
+384 IYDILSAVDSHG

-403 MRTNREL
+403 MRSNREL
-410 RRGAEAVERLKAVTR
+410 RRCAEVVERLKDVTR
-425 ASDRNVRIVDLMD
+425 ASAENVLLIDIMD
-438 GADALIRSGGN
+438 GA
-449 WVAFF
+449 
-454 TRLNIIAWFRFVFL
+454 
-468 VFREVCIRAGISFPM
+468 E
-483 QKQLDAYICINQ
+483 QKSED
-495 VLKAYLEQLKQ
+495 
-506 IDFERFQKESTKYK
+506 
-520 QVIVGMEKAVTEEE
+520 
-534 LNAVLKNEYA
+534 
-544 ALGLKLPY
+544 
-552 GGDFDAFM
+552 
-560 KDKTVTLTFE
+560 

>member
-1 MRFSDIITFFTD
+1 MRLSDIITFFTD
-13 TVFRKSAGD
+13 TVFRKGAGEY
-22 FRNPVARWAVRQYK
+22 RNPVARWAVRQYK

-80 LADGLEQN
+80 LAEGLEQN

-102 VVDFAQKAL
+102 VVGFAQKAL

-144 IWEVKGTRSAARKYS
+144 IWEVRSTRSAARKYG
-159 DYIAVVVIAPILW
+159 DYIAVVVVAPILW
-172 VVSSSFG
+172 VISSSMG

-189 GSPALEVLSRAA
+189 GSPALEVLSRAG
-201 SLAVTWVM
+201 SLVVAWVM
-209 FTFIYVVLPGT
+209 FTFIYVVLPST
-220 KVRLT
+220 KVRFT
-225 SALTAGIVAGT
+225 AALTAGVVAGT
-236 VFLLFQWGYV
+236 AFVLFQWGYV

-286 FAYQNAA
+286 FAYQNVA

-304 SYDCRRKLMVGVVV
+304 SYDCRRKLMVGVMV
-318 LVARAFRDGRGA
+318 LVSRAFRDGRGA

-349 ILFTLVQ
+349 ILYTLVQ

-364 TEGTEY
+364 TEGTDY
-370 DLEYAPARDISQLR
+370 DLEYAPARDISTLR
-384 VYDVLEAVDSHG
+384 IYDILSAVDSHG

-403 MRTNREL
+403 MRSNREL
-410 RRGAEAVERLKAVTR
+410 RRCAEVVERLKDVTR
-425 ASDRNVRIVDLMD
+425 ASTENVLLTELMD
-438 GADALIRSGGN
+438 GAEQRS
-449 WVAFF
+449 
-454 TRLNIIAWFRFVFL
+454 
-468 VFREVCIRAGISFPM
+468 E
-483 QKQLDAYICINQ
+483 D
-495 VLKAYLEQLKQ
+495 
-506 IDFERFQKESTKYK
+506 
-520 QVIVGMEKAVTEEE
+520 
-534 LNAVLKNEYA
+534 
-544 ALGLKLPY
+544 
-552 GGDFDAFM
+552 
-560 KDKTVTLTFE
+560 

>member
-1 MRFSDIITFFTD
+1 MRLSDIITFFTD
-13 TVFRKSAGD
+13 TVFRKGAGEY
-22 FRNPVARWAVRQYK
+22 RNPVARWAVRQYK

-80 LADGLEQN
+80 LAEGLEQN

-102 VVDFAQKAL
+102 VVGFAQKAL

-144 IWEVKGTRSAARKYS
+144 IWEVRSTRSAARKYG
-159 DYIAVVVIAPILW
+159 DYIAVVVVAPILW
-172 VVSSSFG
+172 VISSSMG

-189 GSPALEVLSRAA
+189 GSPALEVLSRAG
-201 SLAVTWVM
+201 SLVVAWVM
-209 FTFIYVVLPGT
+209 FTFIYVVLPST
-220 KVRLT
+220 KVRFT
-225 SALTAGIVAGT
+225 AALTAGVVAGT
-236 VFLLFQWGYV
+236 AFVLFQWGYV

-286 FAYQNAA
+286 FAYQNVA

-304 SYDCRRKLMVGVVV
+304 SYDCRRKLMVGVMV
-318 LVARAFRDGRGA
+318 LVSRAFRDGRGA

-349 ILFTLVQ
+349 ILYTLVQ

-364 TEGTEY
+364 TEGTDY
-370 DLEYAPARDISQLR
+370 DLEYAPARDISTLR
-384 VYDVLEAVDSHG
+384 VYDILSAVDSHG

-403 MRTNREL
+403 MRSNREL
-410 RRGAEAVERLKAVTR
+410 RRCAEVVERLKDVTR
-425 ASDRNVRIVDLMD
+425 ASAENVHLTELMD
-438 GADALIRSGGN
+438 GA
-449 WVAFF
+449 
-454 TRLNIIAWFRFVFL
+454 
-468 VFREVCIRAGISFPM
+468 E
-483 QKQLDAYICINQ
+483 QKSED
-495 VLKAYLEQLKQ
+495 
-506 IDFERFQKESTKYK
+506 
-520 QVIVGMEKAVTEEE
+520 
-534 LNAVLKNEYA
+534 
-544 ALGLKLPY
+544 
-552 GGDFDAFM
+552 
-560 KDKTVTLTFE
+560 

>member
-1 MRFSDIITFFTD
+1 MRLSDIITFFTD
-13 TVFRKSAGD
+13 TVFRKGAGEY
-22 FRNPVARWAVRQYK
+22 RNPVARWAVRQYK

-80 LADGLEQN
+80 LAEGLEQN

-102 VVDFAQKAL
+102 VVGFAQKAL

-144 IWEVKGTRSAARKYS
+144 IWEVRSTRSAARKYG
-159 DYIAVVVIAPILW
+159 DYIAVVVVAPILW
-172 VVSSSFG
+172 VISSSMG

-189 GSPALEVLSRAA
+189 GPPALEVLSRAG
-201 SLAVTWVM
+201 SLVVAWVM
-209 FTFIYVVLPGT
+209 FTFIYVVLPST
-220 KVRLT
+220 KVRFT
-225 SALTAGIVAGT
+225 AALTAGVVAGT
-236 VFLLFQWGYV
+236 AFVLFQWGYV

-286 FAYQNAA
+286 FAYQNVA

-304 SYDCRRKLMVGVVV
+304 SYDCRRKLMVGVMV
-318 LVARAFRDGRGA
+318 LVSRAFRDGRGA

-349 ILFTLVQ
+349 ILYTLVQ

-364 TEGTEY
+364 TEGTDY
-370 DLEYAPARDISQLR
+370 DLEYAPARDISTLR
-384 VYDVLEAVDSHG
+384 VYDILSAVDSHG

-403 MRTNREL
+403 MRSNREL
-410 RRGAEAVERLKAVTR
+410 RRCAEVVERLKDVTR
-425 ASDRNVRIVDLMD
+425 ASTENVLLTELMD
-438 GADALIRSGGN
+438 GAEQK
-449 WVAFF
+449 
-454 TRLNIIAWFRFVFL
+454 
-468 VFREVCIRAGISFPM
+468 RE
-483 QKQLDAYICINQ
+483 D
-495 VLKAYLEQLKQ
+495 
-506 IDFERFQKESTKYK
+506 
-520 QVIVGMEKAVTEEE
+520 
-534 LNAVLKNEYA
+534 
-544 ALGLKLPY
+544 
-552 GGDFDAFM
+552 
-560 KDKTVTLTFE
+560 

>member
-1 MRFSDIITFFTD
+1 MRLSDIITFFTD
-13 TVFRKSAGD
+13 TVFRKGAGEY
-22 FRNPVARWAVRQYK
+22 RNPVARWAVRQYK

-80 LADGLEQN
+80 LAEGLEQN

-102 VVDFAQKAL
+102 VVGFAQKAL

-144 IWEVKGTRSAARKYS
+144 IWEVRSTRSAARKYG
-159 DYIAVVVIAPILW
+159 DYIAVVVVAPILW
-172 VVSSSFG
+172 VISSSMG

-189 GSPALEVLSRAA
+189 GSPALEVLSRAG
-201 SLAVTWVM
+201 SLVVAWVM
-209 FTFIYVVLPGT
+209 FTFIYVVLPST
-220 KVRLT
+220 KVRFT
-225 SALTAGIVAGT
+225 AALTAGVVAGT
-236 VFLLFQWGYV
+236 AFVLFQWGYV

-286 FAYQNAA
+286 FAYQNVA

-304 SYDCRRKLMVGVVV
+304 SYDCRRKLMVGVMV
-318 LVARAFRDGRGA
+318 LVSRAFRDGRGA

-349 ILFTLVQ
+349 ILYTLVQ

-364 TEGTEY
+364 TEGTDY
-370 DLEYAPARDISQLR
+370 DLEYAPARDISTLR
-384 VYDVLEAVDSHG
+384 VYDILSAVDSHG

-403 MRTNREL
+403 MRSNREL
-410 RRGAEAVERLKAVTR
+410 RRCAEVVERLKDVTR
-425 ASDRNVRIVDLMD
+425 ASTENVLLTELID
-438 GADALIRSGGN
+438 GA
-449 WVAFF
+449 
-454 TRLNIIAWFRFVFL
+454 
-468 VFREVCIRAGISFPM
+468 E
-483 QKQLDAYICINQ
+483 QKSED
-495 VLKAYLEQLKQ
+495 
-506 IDFERFQKESTKYK
+506 
-520 QVIVGMEKAVTEEE
+520 
-534 LNAVLKNEYA
+534 
-544 ALGLKLPY
+544 
-552 GGDFDAFM
+552 
-560 KDKTVTLTFE
+560 

>member
-1 MRFSDIITFFTD
+1 MRLSDIITFFTD
-13 TVFRKSAGD
+13 TVFRKGAGEY
-22 FRNPVARWAVRQYK
+22 RNPVARWAVRQYK

-80 LADGLEQN
+80 LAEGLEQN

-102 VVDFAQKAL
+102 VVGFAQKAL

-144 IWEVKGTRSAARKYS
+144 IWEVRSTRSAARKYG
-159 DYIAVVVIAPILW
+159 DYIAVVVVAPILW
-172 VVSSSFG
+172 VISSSMG

-189 GSPALEVLSRAA
+189 GSPALEVLSRAG
-201 SLAVTWVM
+201 SLVVAWVM
-209 FTFIYVVLPGT
+209 FTFIYVVLPST

-225 SALTAGIVAGT
+225 AALTAGVVAGT
-236 VFLLFQWGYV
+236 AFVLFQWGYV

-286 FAYQNAA
+286 FAYQNVA

-304 SYDCRRKLMVGVVV
+304 SYDCRRKLMVGVMV
-318 LVARAFRDGRGA
+318 LVSRAFRDGRGA

-349 ILFTLVQ
+349 ILYTLVQ

-364 TEGTEY
+364 TEGTDY
-370 DLEYAPARDISQLR
+370 DLEYAPARDISTLR
-384 VYDVLEAVDSHG
+384 VYDILSAVDSHG

-403 MRTNREL
+403 MRSNREL
-410 RRGAEAVERLKAVTR
+410 RRCAEVVERLKDVTR
-425 ASDRNVRIVDLMD
+425 ASTENVLLTELMD
-438 GADALIRSGGN
+438 GA
-449 WVAFF
+449 
-454 TRLNIIAWFRFVFL
+454 
-468 VFREVCIRAGISFPM
+468 E
-483 QKQLDAYICINQ
+483 QKSED
-495 VLKAYLEQLKQ
+495 
-506 IDFERFQKESTKYK
+506 
-520 QVIVGMEKAVTEEE
+520 
-534 LNAVLKNEYA
+534 
-544 ALGLKLPY
+544 
-552 GGDFDAFM
+552 
-560 KDKTVTLTFE
+560 

>member
-1 MRFSDIITFFTD
+1 MRLSDIITFFTD
-13 TVFRKSAGD
+13 TVFRKGAGEY
-22 FRNPVARWAVRQYK
+22 RNPVARWAVRQYK

-80 LADGLEQN
+80 LAEGLEQN

-102 VVDFAQKAL
+102 VVGFAQKAL

-144 IWEVKGTRSAARKYS
+144 IWEVRSTRSAARKYG
-159 DYIAVVVIAPILW
+159 DYIAVVVVAPILW
-172 VVSSSFG
+172 VISSSMG

-189 GSPALEVLSRAA
+189 GSPTLEVLSRAG
-201 SLAVTWVM
+201 SLVVAWVM
-209 FTFIYVVLPGT
+209 FTFIYVVLPST
-220 KVRLT
+220 KVRFT
-225 SALTAGIVAGT
+225 AALTAGVVAGT
-236 VFLLFQWGYV
+236 AFVLFQWGYV

-286 FAYQNAA
+286 FAYQNVA

-304 SYDCRRKLMVGVVV
+304 SYDCRRKLMVGVMV
-318 LVARAFRDGRGA
+318 LVSRAFRDGRGA

-349 ILFTLVQ
+349 ILYTLVQ
-356 ARMLNEIR
+356 ARMLSEIR
-364 TEGTEY
+364 TEGTDY
-370 DLEYAPARDISQLR
+370 DLEYAPARDISTLR
-384 VYDVLEAVDSHG
+384 VYDILSAVDSHG

-403 MRTNREL
+403 MRSNREL
-410 RRGAEAVERLKAVTR
+410 RRCAEVVERMKDVTR
-425 ASDRNVRIVDLMD
+425 ASTENVLLTELMD
-438 GADALIRSGGN
+438 GA
-449 WVAFF
+449 
-454 TRLNIIAWFRFVFL
+454 
-468 VFREVCIRAGISFPM
+468 E
-483 QKQLDAYICINQ
+483 QKSED
-495 VLKAYLEQLKQ
+495 
-506 IDFERFQKESTKYK
+506 
-520 QVIVGMEKAVTEEE
+520 
-534 LNAVLKNEYA
+534 
-544 ALGLKLPY
+544 
-552 GGDFDAFM
+552 
-560 KDKTVTLTFE
+560 

>member
-1 MRFSDIITFFTD
+1 MRLSDIITFFTD
-13 TVFRKSAGD
+13 TVFRKGAGEY
-22 FRNPVARWAVRQYK
+22 RNPVARWAVRQYK

-80 LADGLEQN
+80 LAEGLEQN

-102 VVDFAQKAL
+102 VVGFAQKAL

-144 IWEVKGTRSAARKYS
+144 IWEVRSTRSAARKYG
-159 DYIAVVVIAPILW
+159 DYIAVVVVAPILW
-172 VVSSSFG
+172 VISSSMG

-189 GSPALEVLSRAA
+189 GSPALEVLSRAG
-201 SLAVTWVM
+201 SLVVAWVM
-209 FTFIYVVLPGT
+209 FTFIYVVLPST
-220 KVRLT
+220 KVRFT
-225 SALTAGIVAGT
+225 AALTAGVVVGT
-236 VFLLFQWGYV
+236 AFVLFQWGYV

-286 FAYQNAA
+286 FAYQNVA

-304 SYDCRRKLMVGVVV
+304 SYDCRRKLMVGVMV
-318 LVARAFRDGRGA
+318 LVSRAFRDGRGA

-349 ILFTLVQ
+349 ILYTLVQ
-356 ARMLNEIR
+356 ARMLSEIR
-364 TEGTEY
+364 TEGTDY
-370 DLEYAPARDISQLR
+370 DLEYAPARDISTLR
-384 VYDVLEAVDSHG
+384 VYDILSAVDSHG

-403 MRTNREL
+403 MRSNREL
-410 RRGAEAVERLKAVTR
+410 RRCAEVVERLKDVTR
-425 ASDRNVRIVDLMD
+425 ASAENVLLIDIME
-438 GADALIRSGGN
+438 GA
-449 WVAFF
+449 
-454 TRLNIIAWFRFVFL
+454 
-468 VFREVCIRAGISFPM
+468 E
-483 QKQLDAYICINQ
+483 QKSED
-495 VLKAYLEQLKQ
+495 
-506 IDFERFQKESTKYK
+506 
-520 QVIVGMEKAVTEEE
+520 
-534 LNAVLKNEYA
+534 
-544 ALGLKLPY
+544 
-552 GGDFDAFM
+552 
-560 KDKTVTLTFE
+560 

>member
-1 MRFSDIITFFTD
+1 MRLSDIITFFTD
-13 TVFRKSAGD
+13 TVFRKGAGEY
-22 FRNPVARWAVRQYK
+22 RNPVARWAVRQYK

-80 LADGLEQN
+80 LAEGLEQN

-144 IWEVKGTRSAARKYS
+144 IWEVRSTRSAARKYG
-159 DYIAVVVIAPILW
+159 DYIAVVVVAPILW
-172 VVSSSFG
+172 VISSSMG

-189 GSPALEVLSRAA
+189 GSPALEVLSRAG
-201 SLAVTWVM
+201 SLVVAWVM
-209 FTFIYVVLPGT
+209 FTFIYVVLPST
-220 KVRLT
+220 KVRFT
-225 SALTAGIVAGT
+225 AALTAGVVAGT
-236 VFLLFQWGYV
+236 AFVLFQWGYV

-286 FAYQNAA
+286 FAYQNVA

-304 SYDCRRKLMVGVVV
+304 SYDCRRKLMVGVML
-318 LVARAFRDGRGA
+318 LVSRAFRDGRGA

-349 ILFTLVQ
+349 ILYTLVQ
-356 ARMLNEIR
+356 ARMLSEIR
-364 TEGTEY
+364 TEGTDY
-370 DLEYAPARDISQLR
+370 DLEYAPARDISTLR
-384 VYDVLEAVDSHG
+384 VYDILSAVDSHG

-403 MRTNREL
+403 MRSNREL
-410 RRGAEAVERLKAVTR
+410 RRCAEVVERLKDVTR
-425 ASDRNVRIVDLMD
+425 ASTENVLLIDIMD
-438 GADALIRSGGN
+438 GAEQRS
-449 WVAFF
+449 
-454 TRLNIIAWFRFVFL
+454 
-468 VFREVCIRAGISFPM
+468 E
-483 QKQLDAYICINQ
+483 D
-495 VLKAYLEQLKQ
+495 
-506 IDFERFQKESTKYK
+506 
-520 QVIVGMEKAVTEEE
+520 
-534 LNAVLKNEYA
+534 
-544 ALGLKLPY
+544 
-552 GGDFDAFM
+552 
-560 KDKTVTLTFE
+560 

>member
-201 SLAVTWVM
+201 SLLVTWVM
-209 FTFIYVVLPGT
+209 FTFIYVVLPNT
-220 KVRLT
+220 KVRFT
-225 SALTAGIVAGT
+225 AALTAGVVAGT

-304 SYDCRRKLMVGVVV
+304 SYDGRRKLMVGVVV

-438 GADALIRSGGN
+438 GADETDN
-449 WVAFF
+449 
-454 TRLNIIAWFRFVFL
+454 
-468 VFREVCIRAGISFPM
+468 
-483 QKQLDAYICINQ
+483 
-495 VLKAYLEQLKQ
+495 
-506 IDFERFQKESTKYK
+506 
-520 QVIVGMEKAVTEEE
+520 
-534 LNAVLKNEYA
+534 
-544 ALGLKLPY
+544 
-552 GGDFDAFM
+552 
-560 KDKTVTLTFE
+560 